1 MELELEHARI
11 LRVEGEP
18 VARALMAE
26 RVRGEASK
34 RGNLAA

>member
-1 MELELEHARI
+1 MELELERARI

-18 VARALMAE
+18 GERVLMA
-26 RVRGEASK
+26 RWVRGEASK